1 MDFLMMTLLDPALEC
16 LLQSEVDGSI
26 CSMSLA
32 SLIDDHRDQLTKAE
46 RRVADGVL
54 TDPQAVA
61 FGTLAS
67 VAGAF
72 GTSGTTIIR
81 LAVKLGLDGFGD
93 LQAVAQEDL
102 AAQLR
107 PARQRI
113 REPAPG
119 DLIARTLA
127 FELDNLQDTFSRVDR
142 ASFAEAA
149 KRVAECRGRV
159 LIIAAECASGVGSLL
174 SDQLAM
180 LRDGVVQ
187 VAGND
192 VHVGKLLAS
201 AGPDDTALV
210 IDERRYDRWVLRAL
224 KLVADAGV
232 YVISF
237 SDSPLSPL
245 AEAAAA
251 AFTVSARGPGPYD
264 SQVAA
269 LALGYALVAAVAAEL
284 AVPAADRLDRLEEN
298 WRSLDAIDRTS

>member
-1 MDFLMMTLLDPALEC
+1 
-16 LLQSEVDGSI
+16 
-26 CSMSLA
+26 MSLA

-54 TDPQAVA
+54 TDPQAIA

-67 VAGAF
+67 VASAV

-81 LAVKLGLDGFGD
+81 LAAKLGLDGFGE
-93 LQAVAQEDL
+93 LQSRAQEDL
-102 AAQLR
+102 ATRLS

-119 DLIARTLA
+119 DVLDRTLS
-127 FELDNLQDTFSRVDR
+127 FELDNLQDTFAQVDR
-142 ASFAEAA
+142 ASFEEATG
-149 KRVAECRGRV
+149 RVARCPGRV
-159 LIIAAECASGVGSLL
+159 LIIAAECAAGVGALL
-174 SDQLAM
+174 TDHLGM

-192 VHVGKLLAS
+192 VHVGKMLAS

-210 IDERRYDRWVLRAL
+210 IDQRRYDRWVINAL
-224 KLVADAGV
+224 NVVSGAGV

-245 AEAAAA
+245 AEPSAA
-251 AFTVSARGPGPYD
+251 AFTVSARGSGPYD

-269 LALGYALVAAVAAEL
+269 LALGYALVAGVAARL
-284 AVPAADRLDRLEEN
+284 AVPAASRLDRLEEN
-298 WRSLDAIDRTS
+298 WRALDALDRTS

>member
-1 MDFLMMTLLDPALEC
+1 
-16 LLQSEVDGSI
+16 
-26 CSMSLA
+26 MSLA
-32 SLIDDHRDQLTKAE
+32 SLIDDHRDQLTRAE

-54 TDPQAVA
+54 TDPQAIA

-67 VAGAF
+67 VASAI

-81 LAVKLGLDGFGD
+81 LAAKLGLDGFGE
-93 LQAVAQEDL
+93 LQSRAQDDL
-102 AAQLR
+102 AARLS

-113 REPAPG
+113 REPAQG
-119 DLIARTLA
+119 DIVARTLS
-127 FELDNLQDTFSRVDR
+127 FELDNLQDTFGRVDR
-142 ASFAEAA
+142 ASFEEAA
-149 KRVAECRGRV
+149 DRVARCPGRV
-159 LIIAAECASGVGSLL
+159 LIIAAECAVGVGSLL
-174 SDQLAM
+174 ADHLAM

-210 IDERRYDRWVLRAL
+210 IDQRRYDRWVIRAL
-224 KLVADAGV
+224 TVVAGAGV

-245 AEAAAA
+245 AEASAAP
-251 AFTVSARGPGPYD
+251 FTVSARGSGPYD

-269 LALGYALVAAVAAEL
+269 LALGYALVAAVAARL
-284 AVPAADRLDRLEEN
+284 AGPAAGRLDRLEEN
-298 WRSLDAIDRTS
+298 WRALDAMDRTS